1 MFLLFRRLF
10 WNLFLPILVLL
21 SAVALSSSFWA
32 TRQLRQAIQD
42 QTENQLSRLALLW
55 QPYVE
60 PLLSESLPKTAQE
73 ACNRFKS
80 VTGCRATLI
89 AASGIV
95 LADSDEDPVVMDNHA
110 TRPEI
115 IEAREKGT
123 GTAVRF
129 SHTVRD
135 PMMYYARRIMQGGSM
150 LGYVRVACPL
160 THIEKAVS
168 SLQRSATRMT
178 LWVLLLAAAIALFVS
193 RQVAHPLRE
202 MADAAE
208 AIAEGDAHRRVPR
221 YNVEELQRLSSAFNS
236 MVTRLQLAMKST
248 TEHATQL
255 AAVLESMAEGVIA
268 TDNEQ
273 RVVNMNAAA
282 ASLLGLPKSDY
293 HGALLGEVVRSVEI
307 LEVARDTISQR
318 SEKRREVVFRDAN
331 GNEHFV
337 EIRGHPWVDRDQRWF
352 GCVLVLHD
360 ATRLWQLERIRRD
373 FVANVSHELKTPITS
388 IKGAAETLLDGAA
401 DDSDARSRFLQIIAR
416 HADRLNAIITDLL
429 LLARVEQE
437 GEMQPLARQFV
448 PIGRLLQESVQ
459 ICRSRALEKNIE
471 IEVSCP
477 PALTARV
484 APDLLEQAVINLL
497 DNAIKYSDPGKPVRV
512 MAKAIDGDLDIS
524 VEDHGCGIAP
534 EHLPRIF
541 ERFYRVDK
549 ARSRAVGGTGLGLA
563 IVKHIV
569 QLHHGT
575 VSVQSKEGHGSTFT
589 IKIPLQ
595 VETTRRPV

>member
-1 MFLLFRRLF
+1 MLLLFKRLF
-10 WNLFLPILVLL
+10 WNLFLPMLALLIAAVVIL
-21 SAVALSSSFWA
+21 SFWV
-32 TRQLRQAIQD
+32 TREIRRAHWE
-42 QTENQLSRLALLW
+42 QTEKELKRLALLW
-55 QPYVE
+55 QPNAE
-60 PLLSESLPKTAQE
+60 PLFAESLPQVRQNE
-73 ACNRFKS
+73 CIQFKS
-80 VTGCRATLI
+80 ATGCRATLI
-89 AASGIV
+89 DKSGTV
-95 LADSDEDPVVMDNHA
+95 LADSDEDPRVMDNHA

-115 IEAREKGT
+115 VEAREKGT

-129 SHTVRD
+129 SHTVRY
-135 PMMYYARRIMQGGSM
+135 PMMYYARRIMQDGSV
-150 LGYVRVACPL
+150 LGYVRVACSL
-160 THIEKAVS
+160 TDIEKAIS
-168 SLQRSATRMT
+168 SLRRSAIHMT
-178 LWVLLLAAAIALFVS
+178 LWVLVAGAAIALFVS

-202 MADAAE
+202 MADAAQ
-208 AIAEGDAHRRVPR
+208 AIAEGDVHRRVPH
-221 YNVEELQRLSSAFNS
+221 YYVEELQRLSSAFNS
-236 MVTRLQLAMKST
+236 MITRLQLAVKSA

-268 TDNEQ
+268 IDNEQ
-273 RVVNMNAAA
+273 RVVNMNVAA
-282 ASLLGLPKSDY
+282 ASLLGLPKLES
-293 HGALLGEVVRSVEI
+293 HGALLGEVVRNVEI

-318 SEKRREVVFRDAN
+318 SEKRREAVFRDAN

-401 DDSDARSRFLQIIAR
+401 DDADARPRFLQIIAR

-429 LLARVEQE
+429 LLSRVEQE
-437 GEMQPLARQFV
+437 GEAQPLAHQFV
-448 PIGRLLQESVQ
+448 PIGGLLQESAQ
-459 ICRSRALEKNIE
+459 ICRSRASEKNIE
-471 IEVSCP
+471 IEISCP
-477 PALTARV
+477 PSLTARV
-484 APDLLEQAVINLL
+484 APDLLGQAVINLL
-497 DNAIKYSDPGKPVRV
+497 DNAIKYSDPGQPVRV
-512 MAKAIDGDLDIS
+512 TAKAVDGNLEIS

-534 EHLPRIF
+534 QHLPRIF

-575 VSVQSKEGHGSTFT
+575 VGVQSEVGLGSTFT
-589 IKIPLQ
+589 IRIPLLG
-595 VETTRRPV
+595 EPKGKSA